1 MREQNWERKGPAL
14 HVSRYNSSTSALAF
28 EWDSIF
34 LDHWG
39 MDIGG
44 THTPWNE
51 GHSLSE
57 SACRES
63 GTHWWRKHK
72 SILLTHTFQT
82 GYSNLQMRRMLQKKK
97 PQNPNYNSP
106 QKKNFLTCILYLLLH
121 PLEWIV
127 APRNTYCRET
137 KKKTILELLVH
148 THTLLKHA
156 PGANLASS

>member
-14 HVSRYNSSTSALAF
+14 HVSRYNSSTSALAS

-44 THTPWNE
+44 IHTPWNE

-63 GTHWWRKHK
+63 GIHWWRKQK

-82 GYSNLQMRRMLQKKK
+82 GNSNFQMRMLQKKK
-97 PQNPNYNSP
+97 NPKTQTTTP
-106 QKKNFLTCILYLLLH
+106 PRKKTFSHVH
-121 PLEWIV
+121 PLPSSSSSGVDCGSQKYILQRDKEKNYSGTIS
-127 APRNTYCRET
+127 AHSYSFETCPRG
-137 KKKTILELLVH
+137 KL
-148 THTLLKHA
+148 
-156 PGANLASS
+156 GF

>member
-28 EWDSIF
+28 EWNSIF

-82 GYSNLQMRRMLQKKK
+82 GNSNLQMRRMLQKKK
-97 PQNPNYNSP
+97 NQNPNYNSP
-106 QKKNFLTCILYLLLH
+106 QKKNFFS
-121 PLEWIV
+121 
-127 APRNTYCRET
+127 R
-137 KKKTILELLVH
+137 
-148 THTLLKHA
+148 
-156 PGANLASS
+156 ASSTFFFILWSGLWLPEIHIAERQRKKLQWNY